1 MDFLREHQLNFMLF
15 LSGICT
21 ILAILAFFTKSLEK
35 KRRFS
40 LVFMELCAA
49 LLLIADRYAYLYRGD
64 PSQLG
69 YWMVRIS
76 NFLVYFLSL
85 LIIFFYNKYLLGLF
99 TREGKLQN
107 PPVRLQLVN
116 TFFILGVILLVL
128 SQFVG
133 FYYTFDEMNRYQRGP
148 GFIIC
153 YIAPFTSIFLQFSV
167 ILQYF
172 KRISKNIGIPLV
184 IIALLPIIATVIQ
197 IFTYGLSLTN
207 MAIVAEAALLYI
219 FVLLDMNRTV
229 EKVNKIEIDMLKE
242 EQQKMQIL
250 FEQTAEALANAIDA
264 KDAYTHGHST
274 RVAEYARQI
283 AINAGKTPRECGEI
297 YFAGLL
303 HDVGKIGIPIS
314 IINKTGRLTDEEF
327 AEIKK
332 HPVIGSQILSS
343 ITQSPYLSIA
353 AKFHHERYDGRGYPY
368 CLKGADIPDIARI
381 IAVADAYDAMT
392 SRRSY
397 RDPIPQQRVREE
409 IVKGIETQFDP
420 VYAKIMLHLID
431 IDTEYTMKEHEEVRE
446 LAGKDVLVCEEYR
459 KQYSEGIHISDEIT
473 KIHLHCKADKNF
485 LSEKTIPSFIIFD
498 SLDARIHD
506 TEQKKKDM
514 IYYEHGEVRFDGYTV
529 CKEARKNKTEIVQL
543 ASISAEG
550 LIQAYE
556 NGIDYDVEAV
566 RYEDHVYIEIKS
578 PYQIVKITIAL
589 QDSIRYAYLGL
600 TGEHCFISNVD
611 IKKSDELIDED
622 YIQRIE
628 EKISYIDVPAGDVP
642 NVQVND
648 WCSAATEG
656 IVLKNE
662 LEISFHTMS
671 LPTAR
676 LIWHCPFVS
685 IFYSK
690 DKKFKGEGYKEFA
703 VLRLDGETW
712 ESYDYVSNR
721 IIINKTDDFNG
732 WDDWKQTN
740 KQGMDCTVRL
750 QRIGH
755 TVKMETLNCGIA
767 IRSTTTIKADV
778 PEILIALTGD
788 QVALTNIKINLS

>member
-242 EQQKMQIL
+242 E
-250 FEQTAEALANAIDA
+250 
-264 KDAYTHGHST
+264 
-274 RVAEYARQI
+274 
-283 AINAGKTPRECGEI
+283 
-297 YFAGLL
+297 
-303 HDVGKIGIPIS
+303 
-314 IINKTGRLTDEEF
+314 
-327 AEIKK
+327 
-332 HPVIGSQILSS
+332 
-343 ITQSPYLSIA
+343 
-353 AKFHHERYDGRGYPY
+353 
-368 CLKGADIPDIARI
+368 
-381 IAVADAYDAMT
+381 
-392 SRRSY
+392 
-397 RDPIPQQRVREE
+397 
-409 IVKGIETQFDP
+409 
-420 VYAKIMLHLID
+420 
-431 IDTEYTMKEHEEVRE
+431 
-446 LAGKDVLVCEEYR
+446 
-459 KQYSEGIHISDEIT
+459 
-473 KIHLHCKADKNF
+473 
-485 LSEKTIPSFIIFD
+485 
-498 SLDARIHD
+498 
-506 TEQKKKDM
+506 
-514 IYYEHGEVRFDGYTV
+514 
-529 CKEARKNKTEIVQL
+529 
-543 ASISAEG
+543 
-550 LIQAYE
+550 
-556 NGIDYDVEAV
+556 
-566 RYEDHVYIEIKS
+566 
-578 PYQIVKITIAL
+578 
-589 QDSIRYAYLGL
+589 
-600 TGEHCFISNVD
+600 
-611 IKKSDELIDED
+611 
-622 YIQRIE
+622 
-628 EKISYIDVPAGDVP
+628 
-642 NVQVND
+642 
-648 WCSAATEG
+648 
-656 IVLKNE
+656 
-662 LEISFHTMS
+662 
-671 LPTAR
+671 
-676 LIWHCPFVS
+676 
-685 IFYSK
+685 
-690 DKKFKGEGYKEFA
+690 
-703 VLRLDGETW
+703 
-712 ESYDYVSNR
+712 
-721 IIINKTDDFNG
+721 
-732 WDDWKQTN
+732 
-740 KQGMDCTVRL
+740 
-750 QRIGH
+750 
-755 TVKMETLNCGIA
+755 
-767 IRSTTTIKADV
+767 
-778 PEILIALTGD
+778 
-788 QVALTNIKINLS
+788 